1 MKRLGV
7 IGGIAPA
14 TTVDYYQW
22 LVSAWRD
29 QADDGSYPQVVINCI
44 DLSRLVAMVTAGRLD
59 DLTVWLVEEIERLA
73 AAGVDLAL
81 IAANTPHIVF
91 DDIARRSSIPLLSIV
106 EAAAEETAMLGYR
119 RVGLL
124 GTRFT
129 MEGRFYPEVF
139 ARRGIVLRA
148 PAPDDQ
154 TYVHD
159 AYMNELIPGTFRPE
173 TRARV
178 LTIVERLK
186 RDGAEAV
193 LLAGTELSPLL
204 SRVESAAVPLL
215 DTGRIHVRRAVAEM
229 RA

>member
-1 MKRLGV
+1 MRRLGI
-7 IGGIAPA
+7 IGGIAPV

-29 QADDGSYPQVVINCI
+29 QASDGSYPAVMINCI

-59 DLTVWLVEEIERLA
+59 DLTAWLVEEIDRLA
-73 AAGVDLAL
+73 AAGVEIAL

-91 DDIARRSSIPLLSIV
+91 DAVARRSRIPLLSIV
-106 EAAAEETAMLGYR
+106 EAAAEETARLGYR

-129 MEGRFYPEVF
+129 MQGSFYPDVF
-139 ARRGIVLRA
+139 ARRGIVLRT
-148 PAPDDQ
+148 PDPDDQ
-154 TYVHD
+154 AYVHG
-159 AYMNELIPGTFRPE
+159 AYMNELIPGDFRAE
-173 TRARV
+173 TRAHV

-186 RDGAEAV
+186 MDGAEAV

-204 SRVESAAVPLL
+204 SNVANAALPLL
-215 DTGRIHVRRAVAEM
+215 DTGRIHVQKALAEM